1 MDMNTAFDV
10 VLSGLMLL
18 AGFFM
23 KIFWDMLQG
32 TRKEL
37 YDMERRS
44 TETYVRRDDYRID
57 MDELRDMFTRIMDKL
72 DQKVDK

>member
-10 VLSGLMLL
+10 VIGALIML

-23 KIFWDMLQG
+23 KTFWDMLQG
-32 TRKEL
+32 TRREL
-37 YDMERRS
+37 HDMERRS

-57 MDELRDMFTRIMDKL
+57 MDEIRDMFTRIMDKL
-72 DQKVDK
+72 DSKADK

>member
-10 VLSGLMLL
+10 VLGGLMLL
-18 AGFFM
+18 VSFFM

-32 TRKEL
+32 TRREL
-37 YDMERRS
+37 YDAERRAM
-44 TETYVRRDDYRID
+44 ETYVRRDDYRMD
-57 MDELRDMFTRIMDKL
+57 MDEIRDMFTRIMDKL